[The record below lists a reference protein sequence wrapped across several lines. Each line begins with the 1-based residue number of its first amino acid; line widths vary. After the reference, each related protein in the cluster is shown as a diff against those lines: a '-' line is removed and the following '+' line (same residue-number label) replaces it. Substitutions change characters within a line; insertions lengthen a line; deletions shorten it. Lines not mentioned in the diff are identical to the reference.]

1 MMPKY
6 LVTID
11 AVIEVE
17 ASDETDAEITAAQ
30 CFDFG
35 SANFEV
41 EEIDDV

>member
-1 MMPKY
+1 MPKY